1 MSLKAIAEQELARLR
16 SGEMGHETK
25 KETELKQVKQP
36 VSCFIDAASRFMP
49 VKHDQAQKTAENE
62 VCFTVSFPRGET
74 HETSLPEDI
83 LAGVRRLKSMRPPRL
98 VTPEK
103 WPIVVADALEPRRRS
118 SPPSSCPDEGWA
130 ATALAMNSPWVALE
144 LFGAVTDLAGDPY
157 SDGLAVWLSGR
168 KLLAIDEK
176 LAVVRDGQ
184 SWAYYNRREQVGAR
198 LLWELG
204 Q

>member
-103 WPIVVADALEPRRRS
+103 WPIVVADALRLA
-118 SPPSSCPDEGWA
+118 DEGWA